1 MKKLTNQQKA
11 DQLSLLVQHLEPSAL
26 NKMHKDFMSH
36 FNRDIDTN
44 PQKQDV
50 KKMLEAIENGE
61 IVSEDSSS
69 TSDHLLI
76 SMAWQIFS
84 TNSYV
89 QERLSFDDIS
99 IQKIQQYAD
108 AALQKTKLFLER
120 AKIFITEEHGE
131 S

>member
-11 DQLSLLVQHLEPSAL
+11 DQLSVLVQHLTPSAL
-26 NKMHKDFMSH
+26 NTMHKSMMSH
-36 FNRDIDTN
+36 FNQDIDTN
-44 PQKQDV
+44 PEKQEV

-61 IVSEDSSS
+61 LPSESPSSAG
-69 TSDHLLI
+69 DHLLI

-99 IQKIQQYAD
+99 TQKFQQYAE
-108 AALQKTKLFLER
+108 AALQKTKLFLEQ
-120 AKIFITEEHGE
+120 AKIFITEENGE